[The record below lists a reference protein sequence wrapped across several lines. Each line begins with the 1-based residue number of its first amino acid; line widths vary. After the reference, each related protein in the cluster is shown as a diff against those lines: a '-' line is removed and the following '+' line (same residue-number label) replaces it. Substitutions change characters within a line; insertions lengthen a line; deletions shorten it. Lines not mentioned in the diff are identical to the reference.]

1 MVDEEV
7 ASKIQLTDPYFLS
20 LFFSY
25 VGSIYAAD
33 FPTARRLP
41 SLALRVAKAMEKI
54 RRLPS
59 LSLKRKS
66 YSFK

>member
-1 MVDEEV
+1 MWIEEV

-25 VGSIYAAD
+25 VGSIQAAD

-41 SLALRVAKAMEKI
+41 SLALRVAKAMEKL
-54 RRLPS
+54 RRS
-59 LSLKRKS
+59 R
-66 YSFK
+66 